1 MVVTSDSE
9 RTALYTRSRF
19 MTICYKKSAIFF
31 ISSNSHFRKNS
42 MNTKI
47 KDLQWPVNSLIC

>member
-19 MTICYKKSAIFF
+19 MTICYKKSAIILFHR
-31 ISSNSHFRKNS
+31 ILILEKNS
-42 MNTKI
+42 MNSKI
-47 KDLQWPVNSLIC
+47 KDLQ

>member
-9 RTALYTRSRF
+9 RTALHTRSRF
-19 MTICYKKSAIFF
+19 MTICYKKSAIFLF
-31 ISSNSHFRKNS
+31 HRILILEKNS